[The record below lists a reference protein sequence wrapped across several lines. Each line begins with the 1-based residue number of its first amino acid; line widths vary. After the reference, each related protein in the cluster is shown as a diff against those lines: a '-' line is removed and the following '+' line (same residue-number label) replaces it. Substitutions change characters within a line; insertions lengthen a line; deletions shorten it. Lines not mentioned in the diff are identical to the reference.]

1 MKEKRVSHEGVVKS
15 VTDKI
20 INVEIITKSACSECH
35 AKMMCTAS
43 DMKVK
48 NIAVKRR
55 FYDDYKVG
63 EQVKV
68 SLTRTMGYKA
78 VVISYLFPL
87 IILTILLLYLQN
99 TYQNELIAG
108 LGSIAGVAV
117 YYFFVWLLK
126 DKLENKFSFTIEKL

>member
-1 MKEKRVSHEGVVKS
+1 MPKR
-15 VTDKI
+15 TDIK
-20 INVEIITKSACSECH
+20 
-35 AKMMCTAS
+35 
-43 DMKVK
+43 KVMV
-48 NIAVKRR
+48 IGSGPIVIGQAA
-55 FYDDYKVG
+55 DDYKVG